1 MKVKVSYAVEVE
13 LEVNDKYGVLT
24 EEPDEKL
31 MDELEKYVIANSPF
45 ENATADW
52 GNNLPIG
59 TYGLVG
65 VYSFDEDL
73 AMLEY

>member
-13 LEVNDKYGVLT
+13 LEVNDKYEILT
-24 EEPDEKL
+24 EEPNEKL

-52 GNNLPIG
+52 DNNLPFG

-65 VYSFDEDL
+65 VYTFDENL